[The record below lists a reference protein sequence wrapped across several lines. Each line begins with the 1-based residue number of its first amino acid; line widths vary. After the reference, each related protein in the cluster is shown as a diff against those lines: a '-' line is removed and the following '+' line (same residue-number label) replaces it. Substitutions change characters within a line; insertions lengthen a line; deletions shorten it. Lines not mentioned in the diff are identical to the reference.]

1 MEHNSTACRQRE
13 VGGERWGEFEEAE
26 ADKKGAVYL
35 TCFTPLQL
43 SLAHSTPC
51 IPSVGPG
58 SSHSSTR
65 KHPCDPCLQL
75 NKEG

>member
-43 SLAHSTPC
+43 SLAHSTPVSPLWVQVLV
-51 IPSVGPG
+51 IALPG
-58 SSHSSTR
+58 NTR
-65 KHPCDPCLQL
+65 VTLVF
-75 NKEG
+75 N